1 MDGSRR
7 SGVPNQVRLTLLG
20 PPGAGKGTQARA
32 LAALWGIPQVASG
45 DLLRAVVRED
55 SELGREAA
63 SYMDR
68 GQLVPDELVLK
79 LIAERL
85 RKKDAHKGFIL
96 DGFPRNVSQ
105 AEALAKGL
113 DRFGLKLDKAVAVI
127 VPDEE
132 IVKRISGRR
141 TCAKCNAMYH
151 VAFEPP
157 AKPGICDKCGG
168 QLYQREDDAEDTVRE
183 RLKVYAETTRP
194 LLDHYGQLGLLEQV
208 DGVGRTDEVEKRILA
223 AVNGVAPPPP
233 K

>member
-1 MDGSRR
+1 MPSK
-7 SGVPNQVRLTLLG
+7 VRLVLLG

-79 LIAERL
+79 LIDERL
-85 RKKDAHKGFIL
+85 RKKDARPGFIL
-96 DGFPRNVSQ
+96 DGFPRNVAQ
-105 AEALAKGL
+105 AEALSKGL
-113 DRFGLKLDKAVAVI
+113 DHFGLKLDKVVAVK

-141 TCAKCNAMYH
+141 TCRNCAAMYH
-151 VAFEPP
+151 VVFEPP
-157 AKPGICDKCGG
+157 AKPGVCDKCGG
-168 QLYQREDDAEDTVRE
+168 ELYQREDDAEETVRE
-183 RLKVYAETTRP
+183 RLKVFAEATRP
-194 LLDHYGQLGLLEQV
+194 LLDHYDRLGLLGQV
-208 DGVGRTDEVEKRILA
+208 NGVGRTDEVEKRIIA
-223 AVNGVAPPPP
+223 AVNGVAPPP

>member
-1 MDGSRR
+1 M
-7 SGVPNQVRLTLLG
+7 RLVLLG

-32 LAALWGIPQVASG
+32 LAALWGIPQVSSG

-55 SELGREAA
+55 SDLGRECA

-85 RKKDAHKGFIL
+85 KNKDARKGFIL

-105 AEALAKGL
+105 AEALGKGL
-113 DRFGLKLDKAVAVI
+113 DRVGLKLDKAVAVI

-132 IVKRISGRR
+132 IVKRSSGRR

-151 VAFEPP
+151 IAFEPP
-157 AKPGICDKCGG
+157 AKPGVCDKCGG
-168 QLYQREDDAEDTVRE
+168 ELYQREDDAEETVRE
-183 RLKVYAETTRP
+183 RLKVFAEATRP
-194 LLDHYGQLGLLEQV
+194 LRDHYGQQGLLAQV
-208 DGVGRTDEVEKRILA
+208 DGVGSTDEVEKRILS
-223 AVNGVAPPPP
+223 AVNGVAPPP

>member
-1 MDGSRR
+1 
-7 SGVPNQVRLTLLG
+7 VPKQVRLVLLG

-32 LAALWGIPQVASG
+32 LAALWGIPQVSSG

-55 SELGREAA
+55 SNLGREAA

-85 RKKDAHKGFIL
+85 KNKDARKGFIL
-96 DGFPRNVSQ
+96 DGFPRNVMQ

-113 DRFGLKLDKAVAVI
+113 DHAGLKLDKAVAVI

-157 AKPGICDKCGG
+157 AKPGVCDKCGG
-168 QLYQREDDAEDTVRE
+168 ELYQREDDAEETVRE
-183 RLKVYAETTRP
+183 RLKVFAEATRP
-194 LLDHYGQLGLLEQV
+194 LLDYYGRLGLLEQI
-208 DGVGRTDEVEKRILA
+208 DGVGRTDDVEKRILC
-223 AVNGVAPPPP
+223 AVNGVAPPP

>member
-1 MDGSRR
+1 M
-7 SGVPNQVRLTLLG
+7 RLVLLG

-32 LAALWGIPQVASG
+32 LGALWGIPQVASG

-79 LIAERL
+79 LVAERL
-85 RKKDAHKGFIL
+85 RKEDARKGFVL

-105 AEALAKGL
+105 AEALASGL
-113 DRFGLKLDKAVAVI
+113 DRVNLKLDKVVAVI

-141 TCAKCNAMYH
+141 TCRNCDAMYH
-151 VAFEPP
+151 VVFEPP
-157 AKPGICDKCGG
+157 KKPGVCDKCGG
-168 QLYQREDDAEDTVRE
+168 ELYQREDDAEETVRE

-194 LLDHYGQLGLLEQV
+194 LLDHYGRLGLLAQV
-208 DGVGRTDEVEKRILA
+208 NGVGRTDEVEKRILG
-223 AVNGVAPPPP
+223 AVNG
-233 K
+233 KQ

>member
-1 MDGSRR
+1 
-7 SGVPNQVRLTLLG
+7 VRLVLLG

-32 LAALWGIPQVASG
+32 LSALWRIPQIASG

-63 SYMDR
+63 GYMDR
-68 GQLVPDELVLK
+68 GQLVPDDLVLK
-79 LIAERL
+79 LIDGRL

-96 DGFPRNVSQ
+96 DGFPRNVTQ
-105 AEALAKGL
+105 AEALATGL
-113 DRFGLKLDKAVAVI
+113 DHYNLKLDKVVAVI

-151 VAFEPP
+151 VVFEPP
-157 AKPGICDKCGG
+157 KTPGVCDKCGG
-168 QLYQREDDAEDTVRE
+168 ELYQREDDAEETVRE
-183 RLKVYAETTRP
+183 RLKVYAGETRP
-194 LLDHYGQLGLLEQV
+194 LLDYYGQLGLLDQV
-208 DGVGRTDEVEKRILA
+208 DGVGRTDEVEKRILS
-223 AVNGVAPPPP
+223 AVNGVAPPP

>member
-1 MDGSRR
+1 
-7 SGVPNQVRLTLLG
+7 VRLVLLG

-32 LAALWGIPQVASG
+32 LGALWGIPQVASG
-45 DLLRAVVRED
+45 DLLRKVVRED

-79 LIAERL
+79 LVASRL
-85 RKKDAHKGFIL
+85 RKPDAHKGFIL

-105 AEALAKGL
+105 AEALSSGL
-113 DRFGLKLDKAVAVI
+113 ERAGVKLDKVVAVI

-141 TCAKCNAMYH
+141 TCRNCNAMYH

-157 AKPGICDKCGG
+157 KVAGVCDKCGG
-168 QLYQREDDAEDTVRE
+168 ELYQREDDAEETVRE
-183 RLKVYAETTRP
+183 RLKVYREATQP
-194 LLDHYGQLGLLEQV
+194 LLDHYRRLGLIAQV
-208 DGVGRTDEVEKRILA
+208 NGVGSTDEVEKRIIS
-223 AVNGVAPPPP
+223 AVNGVVVPP